1 MPKLTFSTISLADLQ
16 SCVNLQEGTV
26 GNYGWNQVS
35 NISLTDHELQRVT
48 EVSDYL
54 LNRDTTLMNEATVW
68 GKAIFPL
75 LTLAEQGTIEIWA
88 EVLLRAKYKSF
99 ELDGVADGVLGK
111 SVIGRIE
118 APYLVVVEAK
128 KGIDAQ
134 NPVYQLYGQLLAAAH
149 LNWELNGN
157 DCQEIFGCYTIG
169 DTWKFVR
176 AEVSDMGGD
185 RPLLKTEYSRE
196 YVEKLEAETILKLL
210 KGIVQRHL
218 SFTASS
224 GYDGFLK

>member
-1 MPKLTFSTISLADLQ
+1 MPKLTFSTISLAELQ
-16 SCVNLQEGTV
+16 SCIHLQEGTV

-35 NISLTDHELQRVT
+35 NISLTAHEQQRVT

-54 LNRDTTLMNEATVW
+54 LDRDTTLMNEATVW

-75 LTLAEQGTIEIWA
+75 LTLAEQGNIEIWA
-88 EVLLRAKYKSF
+88 EVLLRAKYKTF

-134 NPVYQLYGQLLAAAH
+134 SPVYQLYGQLLAAAH
-149 LNWELNGN
+149 LNWELNGD

-176 AEVSDMGGD
+176 AEISEIEGD
-185 RPLLKTEYSRE
+185 RPILKTEYSRE
-196 YVEKLEAETILKLL
+196 YVEKLEATTILKIL
-210 KGIVQRHL
+210 KGIVQHHL
-218 SFTASS
+218 ADDTQM
-224 GYDGFLK
+224 L

>member
-1 MPKLTFSTISLADLQ
+1 MLLTMPKLTFSSITLAELQ
-16 SCVNLQEGTV
+16 TYINLQEGTV

-35 NISLTDHELQRVT
+35 DISLTTHELQRVT

-75 LTLAEQGTIEIWA
+75 LTLAEQGNIEIWA
-88 EVLLRAKYKSF
+88 EVSLKAKYQTF
-99 ELDGVADGVLGK
+99 ELEGVADGVLGK

-118 APYLVVVEAK
+118 APYLVMVEAK

-134 NPVYQLYGQLLAAAH
+134 NPVYQLYSQMLAAAH

-176 AEVSDMGGD
+176 AEVSDIAGD

-196 YVEKLEAETILKLL
+196 YAEKLEAATILRLL
-210 KGIVQRHL
+210 KGIVQRHIVNV
-218 SFTASS
+218 
-224 GYDGFLK
+224 

>member
-1 MPKLTFSTISLADLQ
+1 MLLTMPKLTFPSITLAELQ
-16 SCVNLQEGTV
+16 TYINLQEGTV

-35 NISLTDHELQRVT
+35 DISLTTHELQRVT

-75 LTLAEQGTIEIWA
+75 LTLAEHGNIEIWA
-88 EVLLRAKYKSF
+88 EVSLKAKYQTF
-99 ELDGVADGVLGK
+99 ELEGVADGVLGK

-118 APYLVVVEAK
+118 APYLVMVEAK

-134 NPVYQLYGQLLAAAH
+134 NPVYQLYSQMLAAAH

-176 AEVSDMGGD
+176 AEVSDIAGD

-196 YVEKLEAETILKLL
+196 YAEKLEAATILRLL
-210 KGIVQRHL
+210 KSIVQRYIV
-218 SFTASS
+218 A
-224 GYDGFLK
+224 D

>member
-1 MPKLTFSTISLADLQ
+1 MPKLTLSTISLVELQ

-26 GNYGWNQVS
+26 GNYSWNQVS
-35 NISLTDHELQRVT
+35 DISLTAHELQRVT
-48 EVSDYL
+48 EVSNYL

-75 LTLAEQGTIEIWA
+75 LTLAEQGSIEIWA
-88 EVLLRAKYKSF
+88 EVLLRAKYKTF
-99 ELDGVADGVLGK
+99 ELDGIADGVLGK

-149 LNWELNGN
+149 LNWELDGD

-176 AEVSDMGGD
+176 AEVSDMTGD

-218 SFTASS
+218 IAV
-224 GYDGFLK
+224 

>member
-1 MPKLTFSTISLADLQ
+1 MPKLTFSTISLAELQ
-16 SCVNLQEGTV
+16 SCIDLQEGTV

-35 NISLTDHELQRVT
+35 NISLTVHEQQRVT

-54 LNRDTTLMNEATVW
+54 LDRDTTLMNEATVW

-75 LTLAEQGTIEIWA
+75 LTLAEQGNIEIWA
-88 EVLLRAKYKSF
+88 EVLLRAKYKTF
-99 ELDGVADGVLGK
+99 ELDGVVDGVLGK

-134 NPVYQLYGQLLAAAH
+134 SPVYQLYGQLLAAAH
-149 LNWELNGN
+149 LNWELNGD

-176 AEVSDMGGD
+176 AEVSGIADD
-185 RPLLKTEYSRE
+185 RPFMKTEYSRE

-210 KGIVQRHL
+210 KGIVQRHV
-218 SFTASS
+218 SA
-224 GYDGFLK
+224 GIQ

>member
-1 MPKLTFSTISLADLQ
+1 MPKLTFSTISLAELQ
-16 SCVNLQEGTV
+16 SCIHLQEGTV

-35 NISLTDHELQRVT
+35 NISLTAHEQQRVT

-54 LNRDTTLMNEATVW
+54 LDRDTTLMNEATVW

-75 LTLAEQGTIEIWA
+75 LTLAEQGNIEIWA
-88 EVLLRAKYKSF
+88 EVLLRAKYKTF
-99 ELDGVADGVLGK
+99 ELEGVADGVLGK

-118 APYLVVVEAK
+118 VPYLVVVEAK

-134 NPVYQLYGQLLAAAH
+134 SPVYQLYGQLLAAAH
-149 LNWELNGN
+149 LNWELNGD
-157 DCQEIFGCYTIG
+157 DCQEIFGCYTIS

-176 AEVSDMGGD
+176 AEISEIEGD
-185 RPLLKTEYSRE
+185 RPILKTEYSRE
-196 YVEKLEAETILKLL
+196 YVEKLEATTILKIL

-218 SFTASS
+218 ADDTQ
-224 GYDGFLK
+224 LL